1 MAGGSAAKNRLNP
14 CNLRVLLRVSIFNL
28 INSKHTANKCS
39 TTATRTQERE
49 EGRREG
55 EEDSTNGNIY
65 KFSLRL
71 SLDLYG
77 AHILCI
83 MQLVISAL
91 PHT

>member
-1 MAGGSAAKNRLNP
+1 MQH
-14 CNLRVLLRVSIFNL
+14 
-28 INSKHTANKCS
+28 NSNTNNK
-39 TTATRTQERE
+39 QEKE
-49 EGRREG
+49 RRG
-55 EEDSTNGNIY
+55 KGSTNGNIY